1 MILKRITYT
10 QDLPPYRHSSCK
22 KDSSPNGVNSFR
34 SICRVEGGRGGISR
48 WGVAVASDFRH
59 VLVPQSIP

>member
-1 MILKRITYT
+1 MKGWAL
-10 QDLPPYRHSSCK
+10 QDS
-22 KDSSPNGVNSFR
+22 
-34 SICRVEGGRGGISR
+34 RVEGGRGGISR

>member
-1 MILKRITYT
+1 MGRDPHLGAGNSYLFMRVFRMKGWAL
-10 QDLPPYRHSSCK
+10 QDS
-22 KDSSPNGVNSFR
+22 
-34 SICRVEGGRGGISR
+34 RVEGGRGGISR